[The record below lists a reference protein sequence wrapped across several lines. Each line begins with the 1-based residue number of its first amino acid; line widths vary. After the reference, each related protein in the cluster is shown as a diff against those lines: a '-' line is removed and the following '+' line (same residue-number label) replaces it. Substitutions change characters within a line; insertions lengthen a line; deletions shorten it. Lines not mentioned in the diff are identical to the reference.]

1 MIVEGFRAI
10 ESKSSERLFFTASS
24 WVLTEPGVPVAGEA
38 ATELPDAGGGEGVAG
53 VEEEGSAPGLLLE
66 GCKEALSFIPAGFGL
81 RGYCYSLVWGG
92 GGGEGEAWRCCNDS
106 TRWQALL
113 HLLLLLTRE
122 AKRSQAH

>member
-1 MIVEGFRAI
+1 M
-10 ESKSSERLFFTASS
+10 
-24 WVLTEPGVPVAGEA
+24 PVAGEA

-92 GGGEGEAWRCCNDS
+92 GGEGEAWRCCNDS
-106 TRWQALL
+106 TRGQALL

>member
-1 MIVEGFRAI
+1 M
-10 ESKSSERLFFTASS
+10 
-24 WVLTEPGVPVAGEA
+24 PVAGEA

-92 GGGEGEAWRCCNDS
+92 GGRAKRGDVAMIQPGGRRCCTCS
-106 TRWQALL
+106 CCSLVRPSA
-113 HLLLLLTRE
+113 
-122 AKRSQAH
+122 AKHIDESISIASA